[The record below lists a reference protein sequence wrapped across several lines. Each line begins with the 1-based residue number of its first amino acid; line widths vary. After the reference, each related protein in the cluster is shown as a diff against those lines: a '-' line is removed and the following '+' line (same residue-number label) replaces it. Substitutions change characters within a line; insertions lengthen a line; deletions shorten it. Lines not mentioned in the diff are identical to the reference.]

1 MQNDSWENQYLKKI
15 YSEGKQ
21 PSSPAV
27 PQPSVPSPSAS
38 PERIPSERSESRESR
53 GVPQPSAPPR
63 IKYPEKKNHSGGLG
77 LFITSLILFAFVA
90 AMLGFAASIFS
101 RFILF
106 ETLLTL
112 MPGEK
117 LLSETNIL
125 VMGLDEGKRIHRS
138 DTMMVVHLDPVNNR
152 AHVISI
158 PRDTIVSIP
167 GRGLDKITHAYA
179 FGGADL
185 SRRTTEGFL
194 NLKIPYYISIDL
206 PGLEKLI
213 DELGGVRIE
222 VERRMYYVDNSQN
235 LFVDLQPGMQR
246 MSGHKALGYL
256 RYRHD
261 GGDLNRILR
270 QQKFIKALATQMAA
284 KENVLR
290 SPQIVVKLFSFMDT
304 NLNTREILGLALS
317 MRKIYDIGQIK
328 MSQVPG
334 FDMMIDGVY
343 YMKPDNA
350 AVGQIVEEFKKG
362 N

>member
-1 MQNDSWENQYLKKI
+1 M
-15 YSEGKQ
+15 
-21 PSSPAV
+21 
-27 PQPSVPSPSAS
+27 
-38 PERIPSERSESRESR
+38 
-53 GVPQPSAPPR
+53 
-63 IKYPEKKNHSGGLG
+63 
-77 LFITSLILFAFVA
+77 FISSLILFTIVA

-125 VMGLDEGKRIHRS
+125 VMGLDEGQRIHRS
-138 DTMMVVHLDPVNNR
+138 DTMMVVHIDPVGSR

-167 GRGLDKITHAYA
+167 GRGLDKVTHAYA

-185 SRRTTEGFL
+185 SRRTVEGFL
-194 NLKIPYYISIDL
+194 NIKIPYYISIDL
-206 PGLEKLI
+206 PGLESLI
-213 DELGGVRIE
+213 DELGGVRID
-222 VERRMYYVDNSQN
+222 VERRMYYVDNSQK
-235 LFVDLQPGMQR
+235 LFVDLQPGMQK
-246 MSGHKALGYL
+246 MTGHQALGYL

-261 GGDLNRILR
+261 GGDLTRILR
-270 QQKFIKALATQMAA
+270 QQKFIKALATQIAA

-328 MSQVPG
+328 MSQIPG

-343 YMKPDNA
+343 YMKPDN
-350 AVGQIVEEFKKG
+350 VMVNQIIEEFKKG